1 MGSAKTD
8 KPIEMLFRGRRTRAG
23 PRNHVLDRDA
33 HLRLLANTM
42 DRSVRWR

>member
-1 MGSAKTD
+1 MGSAITD
-8 KPIEMLFRGRRTRAG
+8 KPIEMLFRGGGRAG
-23 PRNHVLDRDA
+23 RRNHVLDRDA